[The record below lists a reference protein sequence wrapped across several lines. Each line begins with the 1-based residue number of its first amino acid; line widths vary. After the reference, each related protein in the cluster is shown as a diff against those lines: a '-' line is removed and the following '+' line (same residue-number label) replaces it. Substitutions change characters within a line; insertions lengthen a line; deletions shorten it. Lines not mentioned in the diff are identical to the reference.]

1 MAETTNGAHAVADAG
16 ERVQGTMQRVF
27 RRRLRTLE
35 AARRYADF
43 ARTRA
48 TEAGAEASLAEAE
61 LEAEQQSADPDG
73 RRHASFWLSVLAA
86 AVFAAL
92 DGWPAWWAAE
102 ALGGGY
108 LETAVVTGLLVA
120 GLTGFAALLSYF
132 RHRDETLKFRFAF
145 VAAAALVLIESG
157 LRLDYLR
164 TTTDDSL
171 LRISIETGL
180 LALVT
185 AGLLWMSYEVLLR
198 AESFQLNRLR
208 RRTRARSKQ
217 AAEARKEAD
226 RAEKQ
231 VWCEAVALDVAD
243 HGRQEMLGSLMLS
256 VAEKRSTGTNG
267 NGSSGHAPEDGA

>member
-1 MAETTNGAHAVADAG
+1 MAETTNGVDAAAHGG
-16 ERVQGTMQRVF
+16 ERVQARMQRIF

-35 AARRYADF
+35 AAQRYSAF

-48 TEAGAEASLAEAE
+48 GESGAEAALAEAE

-86 AVFAAL
+86 AIFAGL

-108 LETAVVTGLLVA
+108 LETGVVAALLVA
-120 GLTGFAALLSYF
+120 GLTGFATLLSYF
-132 RHRDETLKFRFAF
+132 RHRGETLKFRFAF
-145 VAAAALVLIESG
+145 AAAALLVAIETG
-157 LRLDYLR
+157 LRFDYLR
-164 TTTDDSL
+164 VTTDDGLIS
-171 LRISIETGL
+171 ISIEAGL

-198 AESFQLNRLR
+198 AEPFQLNRLR
-208 RRTRARSKQ
+208 RHTRALSKR
-217 AAEARKEAD
+217 AGEARKEAD

-231 VWCEAVALDVAD
+231 VWQEAVALDVAD
-243 HGRQEMLGSLMLS
+243 HGRQEMYETLMLT
-256 VAEKRSTGTNG
+256 VADTRAVTARTPA
-267 NGSSGHAPEDGA
+267 NGSAPEAA

>member
-1 MAETTNGAHAVADAG
+1 MAETTNGGDAG
-16 ERVQGTMQRVF
+16 ERVQARMQRMF

-35 AARRYADF
+35 AAQRYSAF

-48 TEAGAEASLAEAE
+48 TELGAEAALAEAE

-86 AVFAAL
+86 AVFAGL
-92 DGWPAWWAAE
+92 DAWPAWWAAE

-108 LETAVVTGLLVA
+108 LETGVVAALLVA

-132 RHRDETLKFRFAF
+132 RHRGEARKFRFAF
-145 VAAAALVLIESG
+145 ASAALLVLIETG
-157 LRLDYLR
+157 LRFDYLR
-164 TTTDDSL
+164 VTTDDTL
-171 LRISIETGL
+171 LHISIESGL

-208 RRTRARSKQ
+208 RRTGGVSKQ
-217 AAEARKEAD
+217 AAAARKEAD
-226 RAEKQ
+226 RAAKQ
-231 VWCEAVALDVAD
+231 VWHEAVALDVAD
-243 HGRQEMLGSLMLS
+243 HGRQEMVESLMLT
-256 VAEKRSTGTNG
+256 VADTRAATARPPA
-267 NGSSGHAPEDGA
+267 NGSATEAA